1 MIRRT
6 NFIGG
11 TNHGFA
17 CEHCGAQVFPLLRGG
32 FRNHCPKCLWSKH
45 LDRIPGDRADACA
58 GPMEPVGVERDAKRT
73 WMVVHRCV
81 RCGTISRNRVALV
94 DPRQPDDFEELLAVA
109 RRATRSPMAPP
120 RTPALGNAR
129 RGRRRA

>member
-1 MIRRT
+1 MTRRT

-45 LDRIPGDRADACA
+45 VDRIPGDRQHACA
-58 GPMEPVGVERDAKRT
+58 GLMEPVGVEADAKRA
-73 WMVVHRCV
+73 WMLVHRCV
-81 RCGTISRNRVALV
+81 QCGVTRRNRAALT
-94 DPRQPDDFEELLAVA
+94 DPRQPDDFGAMLAVA
-109 RRATRSPMAPP
+109 TRVGT
-120 RTPALGNAR
+120 R
-129 RGRRRA
+129 